1 MCPALTGTAFPIISV
16 HALRPPHGAFVTVRE
31 PALTSCHPEATIHMR
46 VQSRSCPFC
55 VRHRRVVTRVP
66 RCSLTEHLHCAKTLR
81 APPLP
86 PTAALASAEL
96 FTAAIALPF
105 PECPVVADAQHAAA
119 SEGLLPSLISVFV
132 HAMPSVFSLA
142 LPAISGPSAHLRGS
156 VPWQPRARRRLEP
169 HLTNPLWLDSWV
181 ARLCLCKQCDSEHP

>member
-1 MCPALTGTAFPIISV
+1 MPCPHRHSLPHHLCPCPAPAPRGICYSSRACTDIVSPRGHRPHESPVSV
-16 HALRPPHGAFVTVRE
+16 LSV
-31 PALTSCHPEATIHMR
+31 L
-46 VQSRSCPFC
+46 C

-66 RCSLTEHLHCAKTLR
+66 CCSLTEHLHCPETLR

-105 PECPVVADAQHAAA
+105 PECPVVADTEHAAA
-119 SEGLLPSLISVFV
+119 SEGLLPSLISAFV
-132 HAMPSVFSLA
+132 HAVPSVFSLA
-142 LPAISGPSAHLRGS
+142 LPAICGPSAHLRGS